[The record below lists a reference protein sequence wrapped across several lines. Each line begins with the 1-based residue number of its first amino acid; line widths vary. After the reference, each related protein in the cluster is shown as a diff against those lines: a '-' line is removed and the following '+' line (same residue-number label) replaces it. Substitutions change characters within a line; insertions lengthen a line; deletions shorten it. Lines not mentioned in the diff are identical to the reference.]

1 MFSIGLWLRSDF
13 REVWSIVLA
22 LGLKL
27 GFNCLKEKNPNQ
39 LVVTKAYCR
48 TITCAGYIMFCFLFS
63 LHMFDMFHCSLQTH
77 SVWNTY
83 VTSLMMMSVAWMTL
97 HWRELD
103 IEYVVSELSDLLKKI
118 YPGGWQERREVFKG
132 GVGKAC
138 HVNQCGVAPRGVFPR
153 ARSKEQ
159 KYWSRRWPINPSHP
173 VTNVWHPLAKRA
185 GESFALSYT
194 QRRHS
199 PSAPQR
205 HCKFS
210 RYGHW

>member
-1 MFSIGLWLRSDF
+1 
-13 REVWSIVLA
+13 
-22 LGLKL
+22 
-27 GFNCLKEKNPNQ
+27 
-39 LVVTKAYCR
+39 
-48 TITCAGYIMFCFLFS
+48 
-63 LHMFDMFHCSLQTH
+63 
-77 SVWNTY
+77 
-83 VTSLMMMSVAWMTL
+83 MMMSVAWMTL

-118 YPGGWQERREVFKG
+118 YPWGWQERREVFKG

-138 HVNQCGVAPRGVFPR
+138 HVNQCGVAPRGIFPR

-173 VTNVWHPLAKRA
+173 VTNVSHPLAKRA

-210 RYGHW
+210 VMVIGNVIGIFTMACVWCPGYRCCDDNFLFCFVICCSVIINKRASGSLTPKWNMRISFNIKNALRFFISA